1 MNTKLFSNLFLGG
14 VLLLFSGVLQSCAKD
29 EVETMGTI
37 YGIVNDSDNGEPI
50 HDAHVALSPYGKTAN
65 TGSDGSYEFPALEP
79 GQYTIQI
86 SKTGYK
92 TNTKR
97 IMVVAGEKA
106 SGDMVLKKGSSAI
119 NLSTA
124 SLNFGSQ
131 STSKTFT
138 IQNTGTSG
146 KSISWAVSKASSADW
161 LSVTPATGTTASAKE
176 STIVA
181 NIDRSKIKK
190 EETAILLIDA
200 EGESLSVEISVSLN
214 DSGEGGDQPDGG
226 SCGTITP
233 WDAKLKTEFVG
244 CIRVGSTV
252 EFRFKVTNVGEDV
265 KLSFKSYGGID
276 SKGNTYDSGNSEFK
290 ISDKPANILPVLFP
304 RNVSVPGRIILKNVP
319 ADVYSVARYQIV
331 IEKKSDP
338 WQVLNTE
345 LKFED
350 IKW

>member
-1 MNTKLFSNLFLGG
+1 MNAKLFSNLFLGG
-14 VLLLFSGVLQSCAKD
+14 VLFLFSGLLQSCAKD
-29 EVETMGTI
+29 EVETTGTI

-50 HDAHVALSPYGKTAN
+50 QDAHVALSPYGKTAN
-65 TGSDGSYEFPALEP
+65 TGSDGSYEFPDLQP

-97 IMVVAGEKA
+97 IMVVASEKA

-119 NLSTA
+119 SLSTA

-138 IQNTGTSG
+138 ILNSGTSG
-146 KSISWAVSKASSADW
+146 RSISWAVSKASSADW

-176 STIVA
+176 STIVV

-190 EETAILLIDA
+190 DETAILLIDA
-200 EGESLSVEISVSLN
+200 EEESLSVEISASLN
-214 DSGEGGDQPDGG
+214 DNGEAGGQPAGG
-226 SCGTITP
+226 SCGVITP
-233 WDAKLKTEFVG
+233 WDTKLKTEFVG
-244 CIRVGSTV
+244 CIRIGSTV
-252 EFRFKVTNVGEDV
+252 EFRFKVMNMGEDV

-276 SKGNTYDSGNSEFK
+276 SKGNIYDSSNSEFQL
-290 ISDKPANILPVLFP
+290 SDKPANILPFLFP
-304 RNVSVPGRIILKNVP
+304 RNISIPGRIILKNVP
-319 ADVYSVARYQIV
+319 SDVYSVARYQIV
-331 IEKKSDP
+331 IEKKSEP

-350 IKW
+350 VKW